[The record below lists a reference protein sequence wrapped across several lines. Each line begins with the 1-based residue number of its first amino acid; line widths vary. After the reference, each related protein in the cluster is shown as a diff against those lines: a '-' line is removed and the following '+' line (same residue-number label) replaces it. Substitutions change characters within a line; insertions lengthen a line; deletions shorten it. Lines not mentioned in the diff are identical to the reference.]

1 MKRISVFTIAILL
14 TLPVVAK
21 ACYYPFASRHRVR
34 WSPYTHGLVYGDVQY
49 SPYAYKRGSSGLV
62 YRRLQYS
69 PYANKYGKSRLVYNN
84 VRYSPYAF
92 GYKRSGLISYPW
104 GASYDYHYPRPIQ
117 YDGPCVVVYHSKSK
131 PSRPSVNRTA
141 KAHHRAKN
149 YNQVSPAVHK
159 TKTEKL
165 KRQSSRKVEQRELN
179 GRDLIA
185 AFLTLKNIDYR
196 TNRILSID
204 QKLISID
211 FVLTDQNII
220 IKYWNPEEILALR
233 KRKNSRIFYYDNYLE
248 SYKDFCG
255 EYLSNGGQIYQIVTA
270 DNKEILKKLFEC
282 NELKVRQKSSDTTVI
297 AKANQQSTALQAA
310 N

>member
-1 MKRISVFTIAILL
+1 MKRISVFTIAILV

-21 ACYYPFASRHRVR
+21 ARYYPFASRHRVR

-69 PYANKYGKSRLVYNN
+69 PYANKYGKSRLVYDN
-84 VRYSPYAF
+84 VRYTPYAF

-104 GASYDYHYPRPIQ
+104 GASYDYHYARPIQ
-117 YDGPCVVVYHSKSK
+117 YDGPCVVVYHSNSKS
-131 PSRPSVNRTA
+131 PRTSA
-141 KAHHRAKN
+141 DRSSKVHHRAKN
-149 YNQVSPAVHK
+149 YNRAKPAVHK
-159 TKTEKL
+159 PKTEQL
-165 KRQSSRKVEQRELN
+165 KRQGSHEVEQRELN
-179 GRDLIA
+179 AKDVIE

-204 QKLISID
+204 KKLISID

-220 IKYWNPEEILALR
+220 IKYWNPEEILALK

-248 SYKDFCG
+248 SYKEFCS

-270 DNKEILKKLFEC
+270 DNKEILKKLFEY
-282 NELKVRQKSSDTTVI
+282 NELKAGRKSSDTTAI
-297 AKANQQSTALQAA
+297 AKANEESTALQAA